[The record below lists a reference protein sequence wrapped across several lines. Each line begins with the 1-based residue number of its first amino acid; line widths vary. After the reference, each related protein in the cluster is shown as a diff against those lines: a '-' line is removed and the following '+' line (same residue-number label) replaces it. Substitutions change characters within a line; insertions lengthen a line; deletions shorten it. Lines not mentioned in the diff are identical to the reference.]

1 MLFVITLG
9 DDKLINQIKRII
21 INKLK
26 ICQKS

>member
-1 MLFVITLG
+1 MSFFIILE